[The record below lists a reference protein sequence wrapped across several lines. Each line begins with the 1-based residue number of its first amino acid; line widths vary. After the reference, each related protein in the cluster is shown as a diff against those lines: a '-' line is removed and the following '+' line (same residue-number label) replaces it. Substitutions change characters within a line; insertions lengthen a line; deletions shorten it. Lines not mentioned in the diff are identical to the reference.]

1 MNTVNT
7 EYRAIKGI
15 LAAALFGAAVCLY
28 QWVELYE
35 LRTTGKIPGCAVN
48 TTLDCAVVWN
58 SPLSIS
64 VHQLTGIPFPGWGLV
79 WCIATIGLA
88 VPLLIGANTTT
99 LTTRAAALRL
109 VTGSGAF
116 ISLALAGYS
125 LAIGT
130 LCPTCLAFYLST
142 AVAAFLTFRFLNV
155 GNLNWTSGMFHGVGW
170 VVVPVLLM
178 IYPGRQIPQT
188 MESLATVPQTPQP
201 ASVNPPSNPDDEVT
215 RFVKGLSLQAQ
226 QALSDT
232 LNVYRLA
239 QTIPREAEP
248 ARVTSGKPGVGVHI
262 VEWIDIK
269 CPHCRSLHSA
279 LQEIK
284 RVTRPEAWFL
294 ESRNFPL
301 DGNCNAGIPQKQP
314 DDVRCIAASVLICL
328 SGSPEEPTTRQ
339 KLFDAQ
345 DELTTAK
352 VWEIVASDPNKKA
365 ALNACVSDINTTSQL
380 RTDLEYAK
388 THGIEG
394 TPLVVINGK
403 KAPAWPPLLLALIL
417 ANGDAQH
424 PGFSSLPPAKPM
436 PDGG

>member
-1 MNTVNT
+1 MNTGNN

-58 SPLSIS
+58 SPLSVT
-64 VHQLTGIPFPGWGLV
+64 VHQLTGIPFPGWGLI
-79 WCIATIGLA
+79 WSIATIGLA
-88 VPLLIGANTTT
+88 VPFLIGAKTTT
-99 LTTRAAALRL
+99 VTTRAAALRI

-116 ISLALAGYS
+116 ISLVLAGYS

-130 LCPTCLAFYLST
+130 LCLTCLAFYLST
-142 AVAAFLTFRFLNV
+142 AVAAFLTFRFISV
-155 GNLNWTSGMFHGVGW
+155 GNLNWTAGLFHSTGW
-170 VVVPVLLM
+170 VVITVLLM
-178 IYPGRQIPQT
+178 IYPGRQIPQP
-188 MESLATVPQTPQP
+188 MESQAALPQTPKP
-201 ASVNPPSNPDDEVT
+201 GAANPPSNQGDEVT
-215 RFVKGLSLQAQ
+215 RFVMGMSPQAQ
-226 QALSDT
+226 QSLSDT

-239 QTIPREAEP
+239 QAIPREADP
-248 ARVTSGKPGVGVHI
+248 ARVTSGKPREGVHI

-269 CPHCRSLHSA
+269 CPHCRSLHAA

-284 RVTRPEAWFL
+284 RVTRPESWFL

-301 DGNCNAGIPQKQP
+301 DGNCNPGITQKQE

-328 SGSPEEPTTRQ
+328 SGTPEEQAIRQ

-345 DELTTAK
+345 DGLTTAK
-352 VWEIVASDPNKKA
+352 VWEIAASDPSKKA
-365 ALNACVSDINTTSQL
+365 SLNACVNDINTSSQL
-380 RTDLEYAK
+380 RADLEYAN

-417 ANGDAQH
+417 ANGDSQH
-424 PGFSSLPPAKPM
+424 PGFSTLPPAKPI
-436 PDGG
+436 PNGG